1 MHLQQSARL
10 QALGEVVAGVI
21 HEVRNVLQVTLGH
34 AWLAQQKV
42 QDLPNVGRHLDQ
54 VALSCE
60 SGLRIGK
67 NALAVARKPSSEPTW
82 ISVTEVVQRVVE
94 HDGRPKQA
102 TETRP
107 QRVTIMYRRGDPPPW
122 LPKEALPRGGQPAV
136 TAEVTPPTEPAW
148 EPDLVPME
156 GPPEGPFAR

>member
-1 MHLQQSARL
+1 
-10 QALGEVVAGVI
+10 V
-21 HEVRNVLQVTLGH
+21 
-34 AWLAQQKV
+34 
-42 QDLPNVGRHLDQ
+42 
-54 VALSCE
+54 
-60 SGLRIGK
+60 K

-82 ISVTEVVQRVVE
+82 ISVT
-94 HDGRPKQA
+94 
-102 TETRP
+102 
-107 QRVTIMYRRGDPPPW
+107 DPPPW